1 MLPSKGK
8 VAEMTATIDGMAKAK
23 PTVQMTLRL
32 EPELFE
38 AVQEAARRAGKPVVA
53 WMSEAAREKM
63 QREAASGGGER

>member
-1 MLPSKGK
+1 
-8 VAEMTATIDGMAKAK
+8 VTATIGGMTKAK

-38 AVQEAARRAGKPVVA
+38 AIQEAARLAGKPVVA

-63 QREAASGGGER
+63 TREGKR